1 MPMLRTELSPSFDV
15 DWRYGYQ
22 RWGEMVSSYLCPELT
37 LSTHDDEL
45 RPQRLGA
52 NDLASLPAMEAQDP
66 VVCLLGDEH
75 PT

>member
-1 MPMLRTELSPSFDV
+1 
-15 DWRYGYQ
+15 
-22 RWGEMVSSYLCPELT
+22 MVSSYLCPELT